1 MSTSTQGEKLKIM
14 RESERLNRKEMS
26 QLVGIPYASLT
37 GYELERMKMTL
48 EVGMKIFQHPKFKKY
63 MMWFMNNEIAP
74 EAGQIAPALAH
85 YGQEDKESVPL
96 QKNAG

>member
-1 MSTSTQGEKLKIM
+1 MSTSNAEKILLM
-14 RESERLNRKEMS
+14 RESERINRKKFSELVGVPYSSVSSYEHGRKEMGLS
-26 QLVGIPYASLT
+26 VA
-37 GYELERMKMTL
+37 K
-48 EVGMKIFQHPKFKKY
+48 KIFSHPRFQKY
-63 MMWFMNNEIAP
+63 TLWFFTDQIAP